1 MHVSVAEVRG
11 EGGGGDCSFKQ
22 PEDGINSPLRT
33 RARSGDAQAHDVRDL
48 AAIASQPRIKTNWN
62 FQHIHMNQ
70 PIFFYLVV
78 RNKEGGEGGALK
90 RGKALKGQVLS

>member
-1 MHVSVAEVRG
+1 MFCHIIDKPRPGLIHFKYARLSGRG
-11 EGGGGDCSFKQ
+11 WGGGGDCSFKQ

-48 AAIASQPRIKTNWN
+48 ATIACQPRIKTNWN

-70 PIFFYLVV
+70 PIFFQFGS
-78 RNKEGGEGGALK
+78 EE
-90 RGKALKGQVLS
+90 